1 MAVRTKDEILNSLKE
16 MFGND
21 NSDGT
26 LSLLED
32 VSDTY
37 DDMSSQIEKSGEW
50 KNKYERNDKEWRE
63 KYKERFFSKPADND
77 DALLDPPTGA
87 NTESNTEPKKPMT
100 FDDLFKIE

>member
-1 MAVRTKDEILNSLKE
+1 MAVKTKEEILNSLKE
-16 MFGND
+16 KFGDD

-50 KNKYERNDKEWRE
+50 KEKYEQNDKEWRE
-63 KYKERFFSKPADND
+63 KYKERFFSKPAED
-77 DALLDPPTGA
+77 DDSLLDPPIDTI
-87 NTESNTEPKKPMT
+87 TEPKKTMT
-100 FDDLFKIE
+100 FDDLFKNE